1 MRPFRLKRRTLLR
14 GAAGIAVG
22 LPMLEAMM
30 PTSVRAGGASPP
42 KRFVISWGGISL
54 AGYGAGG
61 MVVPSAPGPG
71 YEITRGLLPLMELGV
86 ADAVT
91 IVSGLL
97 LPWEEGG
104 VMPPAGRTPEFHYN
118 TLGPQVAG
126 TPTGPGRDGAP
137 KAPTADQLVAN
148 RIAEDTLFPV
158 LAYRVQPAS
167 YVGANEIGGDSGR
180 MSWKDD
186 GGGLTPV
193 DPIVSPRL
201 AYQSL
206 FTGFVPPD
214 PAEAAAAELL
224 LRRNK
229 SVLDIVDR
237 HADGL
242 LGKLGAA
249 DRIRMERHLDE
260 IRALEER
267 LDAMQPSI
275 NGCELL
281 PDPGEDP
288 PIGDA
293 IIEYEG
299 AGMPYSTTAGYS
311 GEDARADLLTDFI
324 RMAFVCDLSRVAS
337 FMQTEWKCYMNMFN
351 FGGWESDMHELT
363 HYAGPEESVA
373 DAVGFH
379 LRQFGK
385 LVAKLR
391 DSPEVDGNTILDHS
405 ALVLVL
411 EGGWGWDPEG
421 GDYSTHST
429 ENMACFVAGGA
440 GGLRQ
445 GEHIVAPNKH
455 PGQVVLTAMQAV
467 GHEGGMGELTDPL
480 PEMLA

>member
-1 MRPFRLKRRTLLR
+1 MRRFRLDRRTFLR

-22 LPMLEAMM
+22 LPMLEAMA
-30 PTSVRAGGASPP
+30 PARADELTPP
-42 KRFVISWGGISL
+42 KRFSVSWGGISL
-54 AGYGAGG
+54 AGYGPGG
-61 MVVPSAPGPG
+61 MVVPAGTGKG
-71 YEITRGLLPLMELGV
+71 YEITRGLQSLADLGV

-97 LPWEEGG
+97 LPWQENGG
-104 VMPPAGRTPEFHYN
+104 AMPPAGRTPEFHFN
-118 TLGPQVAG
+118 TLGPQIAG

-137 KAPTADQLVAN
+137 KGPTADQIVADFL
-148 RIAEDTLFPV
+148 AEDTKSRV
-158 LAYRVQPAS
+158 LSYRVQPAS
-167 YVGANEIGGDSGR
+167 YVGSNEIGGDAGR
-180 MSWKDD
+180 MSWKNE
-186 GGGLTPV
+186 GGSLEPV
-193 DPIVSPRL
+193 DPTVSPRV

-206 FTGFVPPD
+206 FTGFTPPD
-214 PAEAAAAELL
+214 PADAAAAELE

-237 HADGL
+237 RADGL

-260 IRALEER
+260 IRALEKR
-267 LDAMQPSI
+267 LDAVQPTVD
-275 NGCELL
+275 GCELL
-281 PDPGEDP
+281 PDPGDDP

-299 AGMPYSTTAGYS
+299 EGQPYSTTAGYS
-311 GEDARADLLTDFI
+311 NEDLRADLLTDYI

-337 FMQTEWKCYMNMFN
+337 FMLTEWKCYMNMFN

-379 LRQFGK
+379 LKQFARLAK
-385 LVAKLR
+385 KLR
-391 DSPEVDGNTILDHS
+391 DSPEIDGSTILDHS
-405 ALVLVL
+405 ALVLIL

-421 GDYSTHST
+421 GDNSTHST

-445 GEHIVAPNKH
+445 GEHIVAANKH

-467 GHEGGMGELTDPL
+467 GHAGGLGELTQGL
-480 PEMLA
+480 PAMLV